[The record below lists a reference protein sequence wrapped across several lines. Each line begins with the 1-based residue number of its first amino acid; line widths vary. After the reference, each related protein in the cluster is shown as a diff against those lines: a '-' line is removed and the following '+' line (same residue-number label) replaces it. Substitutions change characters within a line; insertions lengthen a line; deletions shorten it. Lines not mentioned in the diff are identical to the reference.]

1 MFFEVVYWLAKEE
14 FPNRNLSLVLDM
26 IKKIAEVHLE
36 HQFPCSSKEIE
47 RELFSTLAQVFKEK
61 IK

>member
-14 FPNRNLSLVLDM
+14 FPNRNLSSVLDM
-26 IKKIAEVHLE
+26 IKKIAEVHLK